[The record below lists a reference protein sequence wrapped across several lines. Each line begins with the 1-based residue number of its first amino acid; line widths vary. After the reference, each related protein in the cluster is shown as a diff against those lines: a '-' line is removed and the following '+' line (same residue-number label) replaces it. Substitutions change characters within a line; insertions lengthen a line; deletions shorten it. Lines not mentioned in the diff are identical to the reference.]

1 MSKEFVHLHLHTEYS
16 LLDGAA
22 KIKKLIPKVAKLGQ
36 KAVAIT
42 DHGVMFGVI
51 DFYKECLANDVKPII
66 GCEVYLSQRTRHD
79 KVKALDGSSYHL
91 VLLCKNNIGYQNL
104 SKLVSLSNIEGFY
117 IKPRIDLEL
126 LEKYS
131 EGLICLSACLA
142 GEIPRNLMNGRY
154 EEAKVAA
161 MRYKDIFKDDFYLEI
176 MDHGIEEQKDVIPE
190 ILKLSKEL
198 DIPIVATN
206 DVHYVEKDDNY
217 MQHVLVC
224 IQTGKSVDDKDGLE
238 FETKEFYLK
247 SYDEMEEIFPYAKEA
262 LANTVKVAEKCD
274 VSFEF
279 GVTKLP
285 LFKAPDNR
293 DNIEYFKDLCNK
305 GLVAKYGENPPK
317 EAIDRLSFEMDV
329 IINMGYVDYYLIV
342 FDFINYARQ
351 NNIPVGPGRGSGAGS
366 IAAYCVGIT
375 GIDPLKYNLLFERFL
390 NPERISMPDF
400 DIDFCYEERQ
410 RVIDYVIEKYGADH
424 VAQIITFG
432 TMAARGA
439 IRDVGRA
446 LSMPY
451 GYVDTIAKTI
461 PMELNI
467 TIEQALRR
475 SNEFKGLYDKDADAK
490 KLIDI
495 AKQLEGFPRHSST
508 HAAGVVITKDEV
520 SSYLP
525 LSKNDES
532 VVTQFPMGTLEEL
545 GLLKMDFLGLRTLTI
560 IKDCSNFIKK
570 HTPNFNIEKIP
581 LDDKAVYDMLSHG
594 KGAGVF
600 QFESGGMRRVLSG
613 LKPESIEDLIA
624 VISLYRPGPM
634 DSIDKYIRNRHN
646 PSEIKYDTE
655 HLKPIL
661 DVTYGCIVYQEQV
674 MEIFRKLAGYSLG
687 GADLVRR
694 AMSKKKASVMERER
708 EVFIGGCKENG
719 ISKEIANKIFNEMSS
734 FASYAFNKSHAAAY
748 AYLAYQTAYLKCHY
762 TAEFMAA
769 MLTSVMGNADKL
781 IEYKNVCDISGIKI
795 LPPDVNKSTLGY
807 NVEGDN
813 IRYGLLGLRNVGR
826 NIVNNIILERNG
838 GEFTSFYN
846 FCERMIDKEINKR
859 AIESLI
865 YSGAFDSM
873 DVTRKTL
880 ATNFEDILSSLNSVR
895 KNTIEG
901 QVNFFAMEDTKAS
914 FEYRMEYLPE
924 YSQTELFRL
933 EKEAIGTYLS
943 GHPLLQYREYQKQLK
958 TSLIKD
964 ILEDGVDNS
973 DVCILA
979 SISSVRTKVTRQ
991 GSNMAFIALE
1001 DLSSSI
1007 EVIVFSKVFEQ
1018 NIKNITE
1025 NNIILLKGRLSLKE
1039 DEDPKIIA
1047 ENITEIEKAIA
1058 DSKTLYLKI
1067 ESAEGEQFCAV
1078 REILRENRGVH
1089 KVIIYLKDTKSVKAA
1104 PQSLYINPSER
1115 LFSDLSEILQ
1125 KDDILFK

>member
-1 MSKEFVHLHLHTEYS
+1 MGEFVHLHLHTEYS

-22 KIKKLIPKVAKLGQ
+22 KIKKLIPKVRELSQ

-42 DHGVMFGVI
+42 DHGVMFGVV
-51 DFYKECLANDVKPII
+51 DFYKECIANDIKPII

-91 VLLCKNNIGYQNL
+91 VLLCKNNTGYQNL

-142 GEIPRNLMNGRY
+142 GEIPRNLMNGNY
-154 EEAKVAA
+154 DGAKEAAE
-161 MRYKDIFKDDFYLEI
+161 RYKKIFKDDFYLEI
-176 MDHGIEEQKDVIPE
+176 MDHGIEEQRAVIPD

-198 DIPIVATN
+198 DIPVVATN
-206 DVHYVEKDDNY
+206 DVHYVLRADNY

-224 IQTGKSVDDKDGLE
+224 IQTGRSVDDKDGLE

-262 LANTVKVAEKCD
+262 LANTVRVADKCD

-293 DNIEYFKDLCNK
+293 DNIEYFRDLCET
-305 GLVAKYGENPPK
+305 GLRARYGENPPK
-317 EAIDRLSFEMDV
+317 EAVDRLDFELGV

-342 FDFINYARQ
+342 FDFINYAKQ

-410 RVIDYVIEKYGADH
+410 KVIDYVIAKYGSDH

-451 GYVDTIAKTI
+451 GYVDTVAKTI

-467 TIEQALRR
+467 TIEQALKR
-475 SNEFKGLYDKDADAK
+475 SNEFKGLYDKDPDAK

-520 SSYLP
+520 SSYVP

-560 IKDCSNFIKK
+560 IKDCVNFVKL
-570 HTPNFNIEKIP
+570 HEPDFDIEKIP
-581 LDDKAVYDMLSHG
+581 LDDKGVYDMLSKG
-594 KGAGVF
+594 LGAGVF

-613 LKPESIEDLIA
+613 LKPVSIEDLIA

-646 PSEIKYDTE
+646 PSGIKYSTE
-655 HLKPIL
+655 HLRPIL

-694 AMSKKKASVMERER
+694 AMSKKKASVMEKER
-708 EVFIGGCKENG
+708 EVFIKGCEK
-719 ISKEIANKIFNEMSS
+719 NKIPRNVANNIFDEMSS

-762 TAEFMAA
+762 TTQFMAA
-769 MLTSVMGNADKL
+769 MLTSVMGNNDKL

-795 LPPDVNKSTLGY
+795 LPPDVNKSIVGY
-807 NVEGDN
+807 NVEDNN

-826 NIVNNIILERNG
+826 NIVNNIIEERKNG
-838 GEFTSFYN
+838 EYSSFYN
-846 FCERMIDKEINKR
+846 FCERMIDKDINKR
-859 AIESLI
+859 ALESLI

-873 DVTRKTL
+873 EVTRKTL
-880 ATNFEDILSSLNSVR
+880 AVNFEDILSSLNNVR
-895 KNTIEG
+895 KNSIEG
-901 QVNFFAMEDTKAS
+901 QVNFFAMEETKAS
-914 FEYRMEYLPE
+914 FEYQMEYLPE

-933 EKEAIGTYLS
+933 EKEAVGTYLS
-943 GHPLLQYREYQKQLK
+943 GHPLLQYKDYLKQLNA
-958 TSLIKD
+958 SMIKD
-964 ILEDGVDNS
+964 IVEDGVDNS
-973 DVCILA
+973 DVSLVV
-979 SISSVRTKVTRQ
+979 SIASVRTKVTRQ
-991 GSNMAFIALE
+991 GSNMAFLAVE
-1001 DLSSSI
+1001 DLSGSI
-1007 EVIVFSKVFEQ
+1007 EVIVFSKIFEQ
-1018 NIKNITE
+1018 NVSDIAE

-1039 DEDPKIIA
+1039 DEDPKIIV
-1047 ENITEIEKAIA
+1047 EGIRGIEKAVA
-1058 DSKTLYLKI
+1058 ESRVLYLKVD
-1067 ESAEGEQFCAV
+1067 SAEGALFEQV
-1078 REILRENRGVH
+1078 KDVLRENKGKHR
-1089 KVIIYLKDTKSVKAA
+1089 VIIYFKDTQSVKAA
-1104 PQSLYINPSER
+1104 PASLYVDPTEKLIK
-1115 LFSDLSEILQ
+1115 DLTTILQ
-1125 KDDILFK
+1125 KDDILIK